1 MIGLPRRM
9 IRYAPLLALVVAA
22 WLVPAT
28 PASADPVVDLNC
40 TNNVTVEINP
50 GITLQPQHVD
60 LTSLGMTGTAN
71 CTGTVNG
78 ATVTGPGQIS
88 IMNQLIASCG
98 SASGQGEFVL
108 SVPTTS
114 GTATV
119 SGTYTV
125 EGTTLTGDLTG
136 SATVISVMGDC
147 VTTPVTQATFAQTVH
162 VT

>member
-1 MIGLPRRM
+1 MAEEYLLYDVSCVPR
-9 IRYAPLLALVVAA
+9 
-22 WLVPAT
+22 
-28 PASADPVVDLNC
+28 PVGRI
-40 TNNVTVEINP
+40 IN
-50 GITLQPQHVD
+50 TQ
-60 LTSLGMTGTAN
+60 LGMTGTAN

-78 ATVTGPGQIS
+78 ETVTGPGQIS

>member
-1 MIGLPRRM
+1 MAQPSPLEGNMIGLPRRM

-28 PASADPVVDLNC
+28 PASADPVVNLNC

-78 ATVTGPGQIS
+78 ETVTGPGQIS

-114 GTATV
+114 GTALCGDLPPAS
-119 SGTYTV
+119 SGWMRMV
-125 EGTTLTGDLTG
+125 EGRRGRPERRRRPDR
-136 SATVISVMGDC
+136 
-147 VTTPVTQATFAQTVH
+147 
-162 VT
+162 